1 MNTGDRLHE
10 QWAAGES
17 PERRAHAR
25 FNLALEMSYSV
36 LEGGRRGETSASR
49 TIDLSSSGL
58 RFASPQPLPVGL
70 RLQVAIDW
78 PVRLDGRTALQ
89 LIATGYV
96 VRSSSAEAALK
107 LEWHTFK
114 TRGAGRK
121 LVSIRVNSAMQPQS
135 PR

>member
-1 MNTGDRLHE
+1 MNTGKRLQE

-36 LEGGRRGETSASR
+36 LDGGRRGETSASQ

-58 RFASPQPLPVGL
+58 RFASVEPLPVGL

-89 LIATGYV
+89 LIATGAV
-96 VRSSSAEAALK
+96 VRSSGAEAVLK
-107 LEWHTFK
+107 LESHTFK

-121 LVSIRVNSAMQPQS
+121 LVSILVNSAMHQS

>member
-1 MNTGDRLHE
+1 MNTGNRLHE

-25 FNLALEMSYSV
+25 FNLALEMSYSA
-36 LEGGRRGETSASR
+36 LDGGRRGETSASR

-58 RFASPQPLPVGL
+58 RFASLQPLPVGL

-78 PVRLDGRTALQ
+78 PVRLDGRIALQ
-89 LIATGYV
+89 LIATGSV
-96 VRSSSAEAALK
+96 VRSSGAEAAVK

-114 TRGAGRK
+114 TRSAGRK
-121 LVSIRVNSAMQPQS
+121 LVSIA
-135 PR
+135 